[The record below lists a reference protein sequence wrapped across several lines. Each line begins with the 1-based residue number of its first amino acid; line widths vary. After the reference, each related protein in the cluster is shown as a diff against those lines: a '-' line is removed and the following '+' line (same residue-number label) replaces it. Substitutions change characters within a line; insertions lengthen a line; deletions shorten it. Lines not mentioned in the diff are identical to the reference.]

1 MPTICEPCP
10 GKTNARS
17 PTRTSTITPNHP
29 RVERDKIFRYT
40 VPVVNARR
48 YVQRERA
55 RRTARTRT
63 AIEGAAL
70 REVAR
75 HGFADLRVVDVAR
88 RAHVATRTVYLHAPT
103 KERLV
108 ETALR
113 GRAQALIGRIER
125 WRPRGESADAVLG
138 ELIAM
143 HEREYRAESVL
154 LETLVDG
161 ALPRD
166 IAALLRELDGV
177 RLAIITHTMNDL
189 ARHGGLRI
197 RPSDA
202 IALAHALLSYPT
214 RRTPLTRPRAA

>member
-1 MPTICEPCP
+1 M
-10 GKTNARS
+10 
-17 PTRTSTITPNHP
+17 
-29 RVERDKIFRYT
+29 FRYT
-40 VPVVNARR
+40 RSVVNSRR

-75 HGFADLRVVDVAR
+75 RGFSDLRIVDVAR
-88 RAHVATRTVYLHAPT
+88 RARVAPRTVYLHAPT

-125 WRPRGESADAVLG
+125 WRPRGESADATLG

-166 IAALLRELDGV
+166 VAALLKELDTV
-177 RLAIITHTMNDL
+177 RLGIIARTLNDL
-189 ARHGGLRI
+189 SRRGGLRI
-197 RPSDA
+197 RASDA
-202 IALAHALLSYPT
+202 VALAHALLSYPT
-214 RRTPLTRPRAA
+214 WRTALTGPGGRRAPRLIYSALRNALL

>member
-1 MPTICEPCP
+1 
-10 GKTNARS
+10 
-17 PTRTSTITPNHP
+17 
-29 RVERDKIFRYT
+29 
-40 VPVVNARR
+40 VNSRR

-55 RRTARTRT
+55 KQTARTAT
-63 AIEGAAL
+63 AIESATL

-75 HGFADLRVVDVAR
+75 RGYADLRVSEVAR
-88 RAHVATRTVYLHAPT
+88 RAHVAPRTVYLHAAT

-108 ETALR
+108 ESALR
-113 GRAQALIGRIER
+113 RRAAGLIGRIER
-125 WRPRGESADAVLG
+125 WRPRGESADAVLA

-166 IAALLRELDGV
+166 VAALLRELDVV
-177 RLAIITHTMNDL
+177 RLEIIARTLNDL
-189 ARHGGLRI
+189 ARRGAMRM
-197 RPSDA
+197 RASDA

-214 RRTPLTRPRAA
+214 WRTALTGPGRRRAPRLIYAALRAAML

>member
-1 MPTICEPCP
+1 
-10 GKTNARS
+10 
-17 PTRTSTITPNHP
+17 
-29 RVERDKIFRYT
+29 
-40 VPVVNARR
+40 VNRR

-55 RRTARTRT
+55 RRTARTRA
-63 AIEGAAL
+63 AIEAAAL

-75 HGFADLRVVDVAR
+75 RGFAALRVGDVAR
-88 RAHVATRTVYLHAPT
+88 RAHVAARTVYLHAPT

-108 ETALR
+108 EAALR
-113 GRAQALIGRIER
+113 RRAEGLIGRIER

-166 IAALLRELDGV
+166 VAGLLKELDSV
-177 RLAIITHTMNDL
+177 RLGIITRTLNDL
-189 ARHGGLRI
+189 ARRAALRM
-197 RPSDA
+197 RPTDA
-202 IALAHALLSYPT
+202 VALAHALLSYPT
-214 RRTPLTRPRAA
+214 WRTALTGPGRRRAPRLIYAALRSALL